1 MNPVTETKPCPK
13 CRADMLM
20 DKTIGD
26 SQKWKC
32 AKCGAVFF
40 FDPEEKET
48 TAGQRFF
55 PFRAKPVLDYQPT
68 AADYIGEMTMKPR

>member
-13 CRADMLM
+13 CRAQMLM
-20 DKTIGD
+20 EKCIGD
-26 SQKWKC
+26 SQKFKC
-32 AKCGAVFF
+32 TRCNAVFF

-55 PFRAKPVLDYQPT
+55 PFRVKPVFGYE
-68 AADYIGEMTMKPR
+68 Y